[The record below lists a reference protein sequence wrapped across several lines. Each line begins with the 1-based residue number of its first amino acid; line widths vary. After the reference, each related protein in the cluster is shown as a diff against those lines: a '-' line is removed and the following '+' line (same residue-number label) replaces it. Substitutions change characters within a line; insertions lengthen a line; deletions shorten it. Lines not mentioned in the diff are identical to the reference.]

1 MCLKERTE
9 KFLKQQLDNAES
21 EYRMISKALIEQ
33 ETKVLIRKYGTIV
46 NVNKRLLELE
56 YFLNYKEWK

>member
-1 MCLKERTE
+1 
-9 KFLKQQLDNAES
+9 
-21 EYRMISKALIEQ
+21 MIIKALIEQ
-33 ETKVLIRKYGTIV
+33 ETKLLIRKYGTIA

>member
-9 KFLKQQLDNAES
+9 KFLKQQLDNAKS
-21 EYRMISKALIEQ
+21 EYRMTSKALIEQ
-33 ETKVLIRKYGTIV
+33 ETQVLIRKYGTIV

-56 YFLNYKEWK
+56 YSLNYKEWK

>member
-1 MCLKERTE
+1 
-9 KFLKQQLDNAES
+9 
-21 EYRMISKALIEQ
+21 MISKALIEQ
-33 ETKVLIRKYGTIV
+33 ETKVLIRKYGTIG